1 MAERRMMAKTIIDS
15 DLFLDMPMSTQCLY
29 FHLNMRADDDGF
41 INNPKKIQR
50 MIGCSDDDIK
60 LLIAKN
66 FIIPFE
72 SGVVVIKH
80 WKIHNYIRM
89 DRYKETLYKEEK
101 SQLITDKNKEYI
113 LGRPDDI
120 PLVDQR
126 STQVRLGKVRLGKD
140 NIPTKESTVNECVN
154 ENLSAMSKLY
164 QQNIG
169 VANGIV
175 AEWLTEVS
183 EQITVD
189 LYKRAIEICT
199 EKGKLNLGYLKG
211 IIKNWL
217 DNNITS
223 LEDLEAYEL
232 QNKKQSNNNSITDSD
247 ENIPVKDE
255 TDDPEFQR
263 LLEEQNKKVAELNER
278 WWE

>member
-126 STQVRLGKVRLGKD
+126 STQVRLGKDRLGKD

-223 LEDLEAYEL
+223 LEVLEAYEL
-232 QNKKQSNNNSITDSD
+232 QNKKQPNNSITDSD

>member
-1 MAERRMMAKTIIDS
+1 MAERRMIAKTIIDS

-50 MIGCSDDDIK
+50 MIGCNDDDIK

-101 SQLITDKNKEYI
+101 SQLVTDKSKEYI

-126 STQVRLGKVRLGKD
+126 LTQDRLGKD
-140 NIPTKESTVNECVN
+140 RLGKDRESKAQAPALPLDKYGQYGWVKLSKEQYSSLVKDFGEAETKRCIAYVDESAQATGNKN
-154 ENLSAMSKLY
+154 KWKDWNLVVRKCHR
-164 QQNIG
+164 QNWG
-169 VANGIV
+169 
-175 AEWLTEVS
+175 
-183 EQITVD
+183 
-189 LYKRAIEICT
+189 
-199 EKGKLNLGYLKG
+199 
-211 IIKNWL
+211 L
-217 DNNITS
+217 D
-223 LEDLEAYEL
+223 
-232 QNKKQSNNNSITDSD
+232 KKQTD
-247 ENIPVKDE
+247 VKQAADYE
-255 TDDPEFQR
+255 SGADF
-263 LLEEQNKKVAELNER
+263 LEG
-278 WWE
+278 

>member
-126 STQVRLGKVRLGKD
+126 STQVRLGKDRLGKD
-140 NIPTKESTVNECVN
+140 NIPTKESAVNECVN
-154 ENLSAMSKLY
+154 EKLSAMSKLY

-232 QNKKQSNNNSITDSD
+232 QNKKQPNNSITDSD